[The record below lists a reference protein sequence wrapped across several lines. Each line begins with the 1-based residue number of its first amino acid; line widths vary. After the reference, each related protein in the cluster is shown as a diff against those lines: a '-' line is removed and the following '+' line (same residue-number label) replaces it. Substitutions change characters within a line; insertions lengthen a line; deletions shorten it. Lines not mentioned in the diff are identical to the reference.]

1 MCVFTQTLTTRT
13 RFASCRELPS
23 VCVCE
28 QEAVCSVQA
37 KLAAGVA
44 TLGVLTDDATRKAGD
59 DNLVAKLAAQLAAA
73 GKEVPEK
80 YQRDLRKLTTYLADV
95 LAGKEE

>member
-1 MCVFTQTLTTRT
+1 M
-13 RFASCRELPS
+13 
-23 VCVCE
+23 
-28 QEAVCSVQA
+28 QA
-37 KLAAGVA
+37 KLAADVA
-44 TLGVLTDDATRKAGD
+44 TLSVMTDDATRKAND
-59 DNLVAKLAAQLAAA
+59 DNLMAKLTAQLAAA